1 MKKQKW
7 LSLLLCVA
15 VVIMLLPA
23 TVLAAEG
30 DVSYSYYDADSETWQ
45 TGTKA
50 VGDYTSV
57 TSADT
62 SWSDGWYVVSGE
74 VTISSRV
81 AVSGDVHLI
90 LEDGCTLTADAGI
103 QVHDTNALT
112 IYGQTEGTG
121 KLIANVTVAG
131 NAAIGG
137 NYYVTAGI
145 SGGNITIHG
154 GTIEATSTNGAGI
167 GGGYGSTGGS
177 GGNIT
182 INGGTVTATGN
193 QMGAGIGGSGGA
205 GSGDN
210 GGNITING
218 GTVIATGGGGAGI
231 GGGYGNVSGG
241 SGGNITITGGI
252 IKATSTDGAG
262 IGGGTSGGGTVK
274 SDGTTTIDGGTVT
287 AVGKVAF
294 SVRPTVSNGLKT
306 SSGASESSLTTVA
319 TADLVDATYTGNKAV
334 KTETCSAHEGDT
346 AVYKDTEHHTATC
359 KWCGTEFEE
368 AHTFDA
374 NGTCVCG
381 AKNIKNV
388 KYLDETGN
396 EKTAACTILTADN
409 ISSYGTLTAGWYA
422 VSGTVTASSR
432 ITVSGEV
439 YLILMDGCNF
449 TANGGIQVQDDDNDP
464 STTSPNALTIYGQTQ
479 PILDETGNVTNGVGK
494 LVAQNVGDHNA
505 GIGGS
510 DGGSGGTI
518 TISGGNVTAN
528 GGEHGAGIGGAYF
541 GPGGNITINGGTVTA
556 TGGYGSAGIGGGQGG
571 SGGTITVNGGI
582 VTANGGQYGAGT
594 GGGLGGS
601 GGTVTIDGGTVT
613 AVGGNE
619 AYAFHVVPSLNANT
633 VWSIFAGETV
643 DALAQVATPTDETFT
658 ASKAVKLEA
667 TRISVDITWTAME
680 FTYTNGDW
688 SPETHSYSEGSWT
701 TTGGEITLQN
711 NSNIDV
717 NAAFAYTPAD
727 GITGITGSFENLTN
741 NIMSLS
747 AGDSGST
754 KLSLSGKP
762 AQALSNTPIGTVT
775 ITITNPQNP

>member
-1 MKKQKW
+1 M
-7 LSLLLCVA
+7 
-15 VVIMLLPA
+15 
-23 TVLAAEG
+23 
-30 DVSYSYYDADSETWQ
+30 
-45 TGTKA
+45 
-50 VGDYTSV
+50 GDYTSV

-205 GSGDN
+205 GSGGN

-518 TISGGNVTAN
+518 T
-528 GGEHGAGIGGAYF
+528 
-541 GPGGNITINGGTVTA
+541 
-556 TGGYGSAGIGGGQGG
+556 
-571 SGGTITVNGGI
+571 VNGGI

>member
-1 MKKQKW
+1 MSF
-7 LSLLLCVA
+7 LTL
-15 VVIMLLPA
+15 
-23 TVLAAEG
+23 
-30 DVSYSYYDADSETWQ
+30 
-45 TGTKA
+45 
-50 VGDYTSV
+50 
-57 TSADT
+57 DT
-62 SWSDGWYVVSGE
+62 IIINKFFLY
-74 VTISSRV
+74 
-81 AVSGDVHLI
+81 
-90 LEDGCTLTADAGI
+90 C
-103 QVHDTNALT
+103 
-112 IYGQTEGTG
+112 
-121 KLIANVTVAG
+121 
-131 NAAIGG
+131 
-137 NYYVTAGI
+137 
-145 SGGNITIHG
+145 
-154 GTIEATSTNGAGI
+154 
-167 GGGYGSTGGS
+167 
-177 GGNIT
+177 NIT

-205 GSGDN
+205 GSGGN

-518 TISGGNVTAN
+518 T
-528 GGEHGAGIGGAYF
+528 
-541 GPGGNITINGGTVTA
+541 
-556 TGGYGSAGIGGGQGG
+556 
-571 SGGTITVNGGI
+571 VNGGI

>member
-205 GSGDN
+205 GSGGY

-518 TISGGNVTAN
+518 T
-528 GGEHGAGIGGAYF
+528 
-541 GPGGNITINGGTVTA
+541 
-556 TGGYGSAGIGGGQGG
+556 
-571 SGGTITVNGGI
+571 VNGGI

>member
-205 GSGDN
+205 GSGGN

-306 SSGASESSLTTVA
+306 SSSASESSLTTVA

-510 DGGSGGTI
+510 D
-518 TISGGNVTAN
+518 
-528 GGEHGAGIGGAYF
+528 
-541 GPGGNITINGGTVTA
+541 
-556 TGGYGSAGIGGGQGG
+556 GG

>member
-218 GTVIATGGGGAGI
+218 GTVIATGGGGACI

-518 TISGGNVTAN
+518 T
-528 GGEHGAGIGGAYF
+528 
-541 GPGGNITINGGTVTA
+541 
-556 TGGYGSAGIGGGQGG
+556 
-571 SGGTITVNGGI
+571 VNGGI

>member
-205 GSGDN
+205 GSGGN

-518 TISGGNVTAN
+518 T
-528 GGEHGAGIGGAYF
+528 
-541 GPGGNITINGGTVTA
+541 
-556 TGGYGSAGIGGGQGG
+556 
-571 SGGTITVNGGI
+571 VNGGI